1 MLWGHYVLQINFYS
15 EGSAMY
21 MVYNILNL
29 QSDRYVLH
37 FHLNKLSG
45 QDQWFHSWLEIRI
58 EVRGRPR
65 GSHGTLDTTP

>member
-1 MLWGHYVLQINFYS
+1 
-15 EGSAMY
+15 MY

-58 EVRGRPR
+58 EVKGRPR
-65 GSHGTLDTTP
+65 GSCGTLDTTP